1 MNMSRRA
8 RKKILMWIAFL
19 IAAGTLFFYLTQRQ
33 RQGSSGIYSEKQVE
47 TAEIAAELNFGS
59 YSGEDWEG
67 WLSENSGAYLTK
79 TGLRSLLE
87 KLGLSEY
94 IQMPQGVGM
103 RVGRAQWNEV
113 YGQILDYLDMEAQ
126 VERGT
131 FLVLDTMEGKEQN
144 VLITNRGD
152 YDTRLPLTYFEKWAA
167 YEVYE
172 TEGACLGIVSV
183 SGGEETIPNVYLKE
197 AEEDGIEFLYG
208 GASYRKELTAEVSDV
223 APGVCDIILKE
234 REIVALRLKQE
245 AITGGLLSYDEET
258 IEIEAYGKI
267 SHTGDIPVYQTY
279 GEVTEKSLSDV
290 ILGNMEVEYI
300 TGDGEVC
307 AVLIRQPASIENIR
321 VLLLAEGE
329 KFRQEVFLKS
339 DAEMQLTCGDRKETI
354 SPGTVINA
362 ADYEETPADG
372 KAGPKTLVLSRGENE
387 GVIYIC
393 SADGTPVSA
402 GYAGTMEVR
411 RRAEGYTLVN
421 ELPLEQYLAAVVPS
435 EMPSSYAPEA
445 LKAQA
450 VCARSYAY
458 IQLLRADLA
467 KYGAH
472 IDDSTSYQVYNKT
485 GATEESRAA
494 VYDTAGQVLT
504 YGGEIIEAYYF
515 STSMGYTD
523 TAQIWNVDD
532 DGAYGYLKAAC
543 LNAEA
548 CEGDLSVE
556 EDFRAYI
563 GSPAEGYD
571 SDIKY
576 YRWFAAADYRDK
588 TETLNRILAERHA
601 VSPQNICYYKKDGK
615 TEAESPE
622 KLGKLTGLAAR
633 ERSASG
639 CILTLQLDY
648 ENGMVLVK
656 TEYNIRMLLGA
667 LVEKIV
673 YADASESADITLLP
687 SAFCAVTP
695 QEDGTLLLQ
704 GGGYGHGLG
713 MSQNAANGMAK
724 AGMTYDAILQYF
736 YNDVAI
742 ENLSSTESK

>member
-1 MNMSRRA
+1 MSRRA
-8 RKKILMWIAFL
+8 AKKIVMWIVFL
-19 IAAGTLFFYLTQRQ
+19 IAAGMLFFFLTRP
-33 RQGSSGIYSEKQVE
+33 GSRKSPGIYSENQVE
-47 TAEIAAELNFGS
+47 TTEIAAELNFGS

-67 WLSENSGAYLTK
+67 WLLEESGPYLTK
-79 TGLRSLLE
+79 SGLRSLLE
-87 KLGLSEY
+87 KLGLTDY
-94 IQMPQGVGM
+94 IAIPQGVGM
-103 RVGRAQWNEV
+103 RVSRAQWNEI
-113 YGQILDYLDMEAQ
+113 YGQILDYVDMEAQ
-126 VERGT
+126 VSRET
-131 FLVLDTMEGKEQN
+131 FLVLDTMEGSEQN
-144 VLITNRGD
+144 VLITNQGD
-152 YDTRLPLTYFEKWAA
+152 YDTRLPLTYFEVWAA
-167 YEVYE
+167 YEIYE
-172 TEGACLGIVSV
+172 REGECLGIASV
-183 SGGEETIPNVYLKE
+183 SDGEEAVANVYLKE
-197 AEEDGIEFLYG
+197 ASEDGITFLYG
-208 GASYRKELTAEVSDV
+208 GASYRKELTAAVENV
-223 APGVCDIILKE
+223 APGVCDVIIRE

-267 SHTGDIPVYQTY
+267 AHTGDIPVYQTY
-279 GEVTEKSLSDV
+279 GEAVEKSLSDV

-307 AVLIRQPASIENIR
+307 AILIRQPASIENIR
-321 VLLLAEGE
+321 VLLLAGGE

-339 DAEMQLTCGDRKETI
+339 DAEMQLTCGDTKETI
-354 SPGTVINA
+354 PAGTVVNA
-362 ADYEETPADG
+362 ADYTSGDG
-372 KAGPKTLVLSRGENE
+372 EAAQKTLVLSCEENA

-393 SADGTPVSA
+393 GTDGTPVSA
-402 GYAGTMEVR
+402 GYAGRMEVR
-411 RRAEGYTLVN
+411 RCEEGYTLVN

-504 YGGEIIEAYYF
+504 YRGEVIEAYYF

-523 TAQIWNVDD
+523 TAEIWNVEN
-532 DGAYGYLKAAC
+532 DGTYGYLKAAC
-543 LNAEA
+543 LNARA

-563 GSPAEGYD
+563 SSPAEGYD

-588 TETLNRILAERHA
+588 EETLSRILAERHA

-615 TEAESPE
+615 TEEESPE
-622 KLGKLTGLAAR
+622 KLGKLTGLTAK

-639 CILTLQLDY
+639 CLLTLQLDY

-656 TEYNIRMLLGA
+656 TEYNIRKILGA

-687 SAFCAVTP
+687 SAFCAIIP
-695 QEDGTLLLQ
+695 EEDGTLLLQ

-724 AGMTYDAILQYF
+724 AGMTYDEILQYF
-736 YNDVAI
+736 YKDVTI
-742 ENLSSTESK
+742 ENMGSTESK